1 QMRWQ
6 KAFLCI
12 RSSFKIDLYLLFL
25 PIKHIFLLNFLLS
38 LRGRFSVINLC
49 RDVETSQVFAAKIT
63 PYQAAQRQLVLRE
76 YQLLRRLHHPHLVQ
90 NFALVKFNLN
100 SEIICFYI
108 LRDLY
113 AESNVAELL
122 HQIVSAADYL
132 HSRRV
137 IHLDLK
143 SDNMLVDDGNH
154 LKIID
159 FGSAQSFVPG
169 QPLNIE
175 HIHGFSDSKGSS
187 VFYGMLEMGITKEAS
202 QGAIFKS
209 FLLQSANCLILIPV
223 LYYSLY
229 NHD

>member
-1 QMRWQ
+1 MR
-6 KAFLCI
+6 L
-12 RSSFKIDLYLLFL
+12 
-25 PIKHIFLLNFLLS
+25 
-38 LRGRFSVINLC
+38 FSVFSLNCSSNNSYDDFSENTNLP
-49 RDVETSQVFAAKIT
+49 RNFT
-63 PYQAAQRQLVLRE
+63 LVR
-76 YQLLRRLHHPHLVQ
+76 
-90 NFALVKFNLN
+90 FNLN
-100 SEIICFYI
+100 SEIICFYV

-175 HIHGFSDSKGSS
+175 HIHGFSDSKGSN
-187 VFYGMLEMGITKEAS
+187 VVLF
-202 QGAIFKS
+202 
-209 FLLQSANCLILIPV
+209 FLLFFHLYLQAKILLARFKI
-223 LYYSLY
+223 
-229 NHD
+229 

>member
-1 QMRWQ
+1 MG
-6 KAFLCI
+6 L
-12 RSSFKIDLYLLFL
+12 
-25 PIKHIFLLNFLLS
+25 
-38 LRGRFSVINLC
+38 FSVFSLNCSSKNSHNNFSENTNLP
-49 RDVETSQVFAAKIT
+49 R
-63 PYQAAQRQLVLRE
+63 
-76 YQLLRRLHHPHLVQ
+76 

-187 VFYGMLEMGITKEAS
+187 VGFFFFFFYICIYKPKYCLQDLRS
-202 QGAIFKS
+202 NIF
-209 FLLQSANCLILIPV
+209 NV
-223 LYYSLY
+223 
-229 NHD
+229 